1 MITKILDRDDNLF
14 DEEMINQKNNIFDQY
29 QNSNI
34 LVLGGAGSIGRA
46 VVSQLSN
53 YNPRKIHVVDISENN
68 LAELIRSIRSSK
80 IINFELKAFIIDITT
95 DLFQIFIKNYSYDHV
110 FNLAAMKHVR
120 SEKDFFSL
128 ARMISTNIISPG
140 QMMKVLSK
148 DKVLKNFFSV
158 STDKASKP
166 ENVMGAS
173 KKGMEEALA
182 SQSKDNINLSFARF
196 ANIAFSDG
204 SLLDGFKYRLQMK
217 QPISIPKNIKR
228 YFMTDNEGAKLC
240 ILAPLICD
248 NLEIAIPAKNLLKP
262 TSLINVAER
271 FFNYYGYDLKYF
283 EDEKEAI
290 LFMDKFDTNQWSCH
304 IFDSDTTGEKELEEF
319 YSDQDILIEN
329 RYKNI
334 DIIKSKNS
342 TKFDFNYDKF
352 ELDFSNIMMKS
363 SSNKQDLVD
372 LLSNYIT
379 EFSHQELNK
388 SLDERM

>member
-352 ELDFSNIMMKS
+352 ELDFSKIMMKS

>member
-1 MITKILDRDDNLF
+1 
-14 DEEMINQKNNIFDQY
+14 
-29 QNSNI
+29 
-34 LVLGGAGSIGRA
+34 
-46 VVSQLSN
+46 
-53 YNPRKIHVVDISENN
+53 
-68 LAELIRSIRSSK
+68 
-80 IINFELKAFIIDITT
+80 
-95 DLFQIFIKNYSYDHV
+95 
-110 FNLAAMKHVR
+110 
-120 SEKDFFSL
+120 
-128 ARMISTNIISPG
+128 
-140 QMMKVLSK
+140 
-148 DKVLKNFFSV
+148 
-158 STDKASKP
+158 
-166 ENVMGAS
+166 
-173 KKGMEEALA
+173 
-182 SQSKDNINLSFARF
+182 
-196 ANIAFSDG
+196 
-204 SLLDGFKYRLQMK
+204 MK

-352 ELDFSNIMMKS
+352 ELDFSKIMMKS